1 MPPRTE
7 ALSAFSRGQR
17 RGQVIKAL
25 HERMGKAWG
34 KGSELG
40 KVFSV
45 LSLITDGK
53 LEKKSQET
61 VLLGWQQEPQF
72 YNTDTSSAN

>member
-25 HERMGKAWG
+25 RERMGKAWG

-40 KVFSV
+40 KAFSV

-53 LEKKSQET
+53 FEKKS
-61 VLLGWQQEPQF
+61 
-72 YNTDTSSAN
+72 